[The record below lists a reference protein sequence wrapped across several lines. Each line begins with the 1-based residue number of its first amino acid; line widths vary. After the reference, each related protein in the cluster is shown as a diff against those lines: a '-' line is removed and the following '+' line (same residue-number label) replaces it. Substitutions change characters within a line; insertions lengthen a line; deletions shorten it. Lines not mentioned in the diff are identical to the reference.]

1 MSEDLN
7 WAFVEVGD
15 VLQLHEAVISEYGGK
30 QSSVPKAGCV
40 EGSIGNAV
48 TAAMYVAEDGEPDLL
63 VAVAYLLVYLAKN
76 HCFVDGNKRV
86 AWSAMLRVLDANGI
100 RIVATQKEAAK
111 LVDDVASGAIDS
123 RGVLNWLSSPN
134 RITAAPGWA
143 DGSCSSIS

>member
-1 MSEDLN
+1 MNDDLR

-15 VLQLHEAVISEYGGK
+15 VLHLHETAIRDYGGK
-30 QSSVPKAGCV
+30 ESSVPKAGCV

-48 TAAMYVAEDGEPDLL
+48 TASMYVAEDGEPDLL

-86 AWSAMLRVLDANGI
+86 AWSALVRVLDANGI
-100 RIVATQKEAAK
+100 RIIATQKEAAT
-111 LVDDVASGAIDS
+111 LVNDVASGTVDA
-123 RGVLNWLSSPN
+123 RGVLNWLSAPN

-143 DGSCSSIS
+143 DDA